1 MKVVAII
8 QARLGSTRLPGKV
21 LAEVGGRPLLARQI
35 ERLRRARTLD
45 ELVVAT
51 TTKTDDDAI
60 KQLAHA
66 LGVGCFRGP
75 ADDVLHRFA
84 LAARDAAADVVV
96 RVTADCPLID
106 PTIIDQAVRA
116 ICEQPA
122 ACDYASNVLERTYPR
137 GLDVE
142 AMWSDALL
150 RMDRLA
156 RSPSAR
162 EHVTTFARFERPDL
176 FLLRSIRD
184 WEDNS
189 DLRWTVDTAEDLEY
203 IRRLWTLFDLT
214 KISYRELIARIRAVP
229 GLARFDKPTLVM
241 A

>member
-106 PTIIDQAVRA
+106 PTIVDQAVRA

-214 KISYRELIARIRAVP
+214 KISCRELIAHIRAVP